1 MDVNYAIP
9 FMSKDWIVANTLSL
23 IYFISIMRIGK
34 ILIKKSRIIFIKY
47 FVYLFITSYMI
58 YHYLHV
64 IGGTWSI
71 DKRLP
76 LHLCGFSSV
85 ITCFILFIKK
95 KQLWFEFLFYAGILG
110 GLNALLTPLIDNY
123 TGTSFFYVEYFY
135 SHTSIIIL
143 PLYMYYYMDMDL
155 SKLSWLKSFIALN
168 ILLVFLMPLDF
179 YIDANYMYL
188 KEPPAVNHPLVSGKW
203 PYYLINLE
211 FVVVILLYFTYS
223 LFKSPLFTNKKMV

>member
-23 IYFISIMRIGK
+23 MYFISVMGIGK
-34 ILIKKSRIIFIKY
+34 ILSKKNRIIFIKY
-47 FVYLFITSYMI
+47 FVYLFITSYII

-76 LHLCGFSSV
+76 FHLCGFSSV

-110 GLNALLTPLIDNY
+110 GLNALFTPLIDNY

-223 LFKSPLFTNKKMV
+223 LFKSPLFINKKMV

>member
-23 IYFISIMRIGK
+23 IYFISIMGIGK
-34 ILIKKSRIIFIKY
+34 ILSKKNRIIFIKY
-47 FVYLFITSYMI
+47 FVYLFITSYTI

-64 IGGTWSI
+64 VGGTWSI

-76 LHLCGFSSV
+76 FHLCGFSSV
-85 ITCFILFIKK
+85 ITCFILFVKK
-95 KQLWFEFLFYAGILG
+95 KQLWFDFLFYAGILG

-123 TGTSFFYVEYFY
+123 TGTNFFYVEYFY

>member
-23 IYFISIMRIGK
+23 IYFISIMGIGK
-34 ILIKKSRIIFIKY
+34 ILSKKNRIIFIKY
-47 FVYLFITSYMI
+47 FVYLFITSYTI

-64 IGGTWSI
+64 VGGTWSI

-76 LHLCGFSSV
+76 FHLCGFSSV

-95 KQLWFEFLFYAGILG
+95 KQLWFDFLFYAGILG

-123 TGTSFFYVEYFY
+123 TGTNFFYVEYFY

>member
-23 IYFISIMRIGK
+23 IYLIIIMGIGK
-34 ILIKKSRIIFIKY
+34 ILSKKNRIIFIKY
-47 FVYLFITSYMI
+47 FVYLFITSYII

-64 IGGTWSI
+64 VGGTWSI

-76 LHLCGFSSV
+76 FHLCGFSSV

-95 KQLWFEFLFYAGILG
+95 KQLWFDFLFYAGILG

-123 TGTSFFYVEYFY
+123 TGTNFFYVEYFY

>member
-23 IYFISIMRIGK
+23 IYLIIIMGIGK
-34 ILIKKSRIIFIKY
+34 ILSKKNRIIFIKY
-47 FVYLFITSYMI
+47 FVYLFITSYTI

-64 IGGTWSI
+64 VGGTWSI

-76 LHLCGFSSV
+76 FHLCGFSSV
-85 ITCFILFIKK
+85 ITCFILFVKK
-95 KQLWFEFLFYAGILG
+95 KQLWFDFLFYAGILG

-123 TGTSFFYVEYFY
+123 TGTNFFYVEYFY

>member
-23 IYFISIMRIGK
+23 IYLISIMGIGK
-34 ILIKKSRIIFIKY
+34 ILSKKNRIIFIKY
-47 FVYLFITSYMI
+47 FVYLFITSYII

-64 IGGTWSI
+64 VGGTWSI

-76 LHLCGFSSV
+76 FHLCGFSSV

-95 KQLWFEFLFYAGILG
+95 KQLWFDFLFYAGILG

-123 TGTSFFYVEYFY
+123 TGTNFFYVEYFY